1 MLMVAHLTQETR
13 QASNFRMPRQD
24 GAGTMVTLD
33 PGPCFSS

>member
-13 QASNFRMPRQD
+13 QALNFRMSRQD